1 MVDENVLI
9 CIFNYRHDDNARR
22 WKRLLN
28 VHFKT
33 LVLDSGNDKV
43 CDDFIQYP
51 NIYYSGLWN
60 EMKRYS
66 EMGNYA
72 WVGIIC
78 SDVEIDDENS
88 SKLIDRI
95 KWLKTTKNVGVW
107 QPSADKTSK
116 SWLGYN
122 NGTLSYEAVGLLE
135 GWMLFVR
142 SSILWTS
149 QYIDVNK
156 NLYGWGI
163 DNEICRISTKVYK
176 MLNLR
181 DNYVIVHHAP
191 GTGYSVDIASNQG
204 QEYLNDIAK
213 NHNISIKYFVNQH
226 NEKYDANIIYND
238 SHFDFEPIKYLG
250 NKEHPVFVTMTSWK
264 NRIQY
269 VPLMLENL
277 KKQTHYIDKVVLWL
291 SSDELSMSDI
301 PKELIDNDYVDIKWV
316 DKNLYVWKRYLTMYQ
331 YPNAYIVVMDDDF
344 YYYPEFID
352 RLFLRMEETKC
363 DGPVC
368 ICCNYCND
376 KGQPWGTIDTGKW
389 WIGGG
394 VTLWPPYTFP
404 EKTFTYYW
412 DVLHTKEME
421 CDEAFM
427 MPFLI
432 HDKTPIYKVDLTWK
446 DFYERTKYIS
456 DSQNEALCRK
466 FFTTGWDTKT
476 NKKNQLSWDI
486 CQELPIEYYN
496 SYKEAFPNFGSDI
509 EVKDRIIITMTTW
522 SGRIK
527 NLPIILEAVMA
538 NTKLPDKIVINVSI
552 EDFPNGYESF
562 PKEVMVSINKYKSIL
577 DIHWLKHNTKVW
589 KKLIPTLLRYNS
601 DNDIIISIDDD
612 FKYPNDFI
620 ETLYN
625 DYVRYGKKNPV
636 SGNKVV
642 IDGIQY
648 HCGCCSLT
656 KYAFFKDNLGLLT
669 EDVYKAG
676 SDDIYYTTVVNRG
689 GRNYK
694 TSSNLYFTNM
704 PLISSNDIGYSVSNK
719 INLSNAISTCSE
731 VESDYYTYDIIDYIC
746 EPADNKYEYDS
757 AKKIE
762 IAVIDNSNNTKTKE
776 ERVGGNRLLVLIEKS
791 QYNPILSGIYN
802 SFSELYDTKII
813 DCPNRNYVKC
823 YKELSGYSKLYD
835 WILLLKSNVSF
846 EWASSKYFKTII
858 NKLTNITYRYDV
870 GLLGLNN
877 SHNADGVITGGE
889 IKTIIT
895 QDQFVLINT
904 KVIDECRNVVFSN
917 DMGFGYIDYLNKISN
932 RIGLSTI
939 MCLDIPMRT
948 YTNVENYDNPTVSD
962 YRKKFMKDNPL

>member
-28 VHFKT
+28 CHFRT
-33 LVLDSGNDKV
+33 IVLDSGNDKV

-78 SDVEIDDENS
+78 SDVEIDDENLC
-88 SKLIDRI
+88 KLIDRI

-122 NGTLSYEAVGLLE
+122 NGTSSYEAVGLLE

-163 DNEICRISTKVYK
+163 DNEICRISTKVFK

-181 DNYVIVHHAP
+181 DNYVIVHHSP

-213 NHNISIKYFVNQH
+213 NYNISIKYFVNQH

-238 SHFDFEPIKYLG
+238 THFNFEPIKYLG

-509 EVKDRIIITMTTW
+509 EVKDRIIISMTTW

-527 NLPIILEAVMA
+527 NLPIILDAVMA

-625 DYVRYGKKNPV
+625 DYVRYGKKIPV

-676 SDDIYYTTVVNRG
+676 SSDIYYTTVVNRG

-704 PLISSNDIGYSVSNK
+704 PLISSDDIGYSVSNK

-731 VESDYYTYDIIDYIC
+731 VRETDYTYNIIDYIC
-746 EPADNKYEYDS
+746 ESAVIKYE
-757 AKKIE
+757 KKNDEKKEEKKSTVNNIE
-762 IAVIDNSNNTKTKE
+762 IKKVSSNF
-776 ERVGGNRLLVLIEKS
+776 RILCLIEDS
-791 QYNPILSGIYN
+791 VPYYAYDLQPL
-802 SFSELYDTKII
+802 FSKYFDTRIV
-813 DCPNRNYVKC
+813 DC
-823 YKELSGYSKLYD
+823 KERRYSLCYSKLPELSEGYD
-835 WILLLKSNVSF
+835 YVLLIKTNVSF
-846 EWASSKYFKTII
+846 SWANRSYVESIANGAIGATKSG
-858 NKLTNITYRYDV
+858 NV
-870 GLLGLNN
+870 GVWGVSNN
-877 SHNADGVITGGE
+877 SSEFRMSNAQDIVGDIA
-889 IKTIIT
+889 
-895 QDQFVLINT
+895 QDQIVLLNS
-904 KVIDECRNVVFSN
+904 KVIQKAKKLDFSN
-917 DMGFGYIDYLNKISN
+917 NFIGAGYIDYLCKVSKSLDYKNLINKRIPLRLYSNIEDFDNNSIISLRN
-932 RIGLSTI
+932 AFNKLNNIS
-939 MCLDIPMRT
+939 
-948 YTNVENYDNPTVSD
+948 
-962 YRKKFMKDNPL
+962 